1 MAHLV
6 EHVTFLGSTKREN
19 LHGTGARSN
28 AYTDF
33 HHTVFHVHAPQKS
46 MAWGQTPLLP
56 KVPAA
61 STSCVHCQAWA
72 LLASSPHR
80 HARVHPTRSSTRQA
94 TAGCPTPCDE
104 GPAWLG
110 SCPR

>member
-6 EHVTFLGSTKREN
+6 EHVTFLGSTKREA

-46 MAWGQTPLLP
+46 MGWGNSALLP
-56 KVPAA
+56 KVRISRQRGASNSAQIRAA
-61 STSCVHCQAWA
+61 SKLIWHPS
-72 LLASSPHR
+72 AS
-80 HARVHPTRSSTRQA
+80 RQRRGD
-94 TAGCPTPCDE
+94 TD
-104 GPAWLG
+104 
-110 SCPR
+110 

>member
-56 KVPAA
+56 KVLADSATLIAQAGLSTACPITAPSCSYA
-61 STSCVHCQAWA
+61 SDSLTN
-72 LLASSPHR
+72 
-80 HARVHPTRSSTRQA
+80 
-94 TAGCPTPCDE
+94 
-104 GPAWLG
+104 
-110 SCPR
+110 

>member
-6 EHVTFLGSTKREN
+6 EHVTFLGSTKREA

-46 MAWGQTPLLP
+46 MGWGQSPLLP
-56 KVPAA
+56 KV
-61 STSCVHCQAWA
+61 
-72 LLASSPHR
+72 R
-80 HARVHPTRSSTRQA
+80 HAQACVPSVTAERGLHACKSRARSGTDTCLMQ
-94 TAGCPTPCDE
+94 G
-104 GPAWLG
+104 
-110 SCPR
+110 